1 MVINFSLKKRTNQY
15 ILFSTLIAFFLIS
28 IWYLFKSTPLEAL
41 SLEPDSEQIHRGK
54 TIYEKNCSSCHG
66 TQAEGQNPNS
76 PKGEMNENGSYIA
89 PALNGTG
96 HAWHHSN
103 EVLFK
108 TVKEGSIDTDSP
120 MRGFGDRLSDEKI
133 VTVIQYFKS
142 LWPEKIRT
150 HHAMRIQ

>member
-1 MVINFSLKKRTNQY
+1 MAINFSLKKNNIQF
-15 ILFSTLIAFFLIS
+15 ILFSAITVFLLAS
-28 IWYLFKSTPLEAL
+28 IWYLYKSSPIEAL

-54 TIYEKNCSSCHG
+54 TIYEKNCSTCHG
-66 TQAEGQNPNS
+66 DQGGGQNPNS
-76 PKGEMNENGSYIA
+76 PKGGIDANGTYIA

-103 EVLFK
+103 EGLFK
-108 TVKEGSIDTDSP
+108 TVKEGSIDSDSP

-133 VTVIQYFKS
+133 VSVIQYFKS

-150 HHAMRIQ
+150 HHAMLIQ